1 MSLEVIKM
9 EKVTPRTL
17 SGFMEL
23 LPADQLKM
31 ERLLGTLRRVYSLYG
46 FTPLDTPAIESAE
59 VLLAKGGGETE
70 KQIYRFMKGDSD
82 LALRFDL
89 TVPLAKYVAANY
101 AKLQFPFRRF
111 QIGKVW
117 RGERAQRGR
126 FREFYQADIDVI
138 GDGKL
143 DIMNEA
149 EIPSIICRAFTE
161 LGLRDFTIRI
171 NNRKVLGGFFRMHGM
186 SAPAEI
192 LRTIDKLEK
201 IGAEKVRAI
210 LLEDCGLDE
219 SQAAAV
225 LDFTGFT
232 GTTAEKLAFLEGMCG
247 RDELFDEGVRE
258 LRTVAEALPGLG
270 VPPERFALDFT
281 IARGLDYYTGTVYE
295 TTINSHP
302 EIGSVCS
309 GGRYDDLAEYYTDRK
324 LPGAGISIGVTRLFY
339 VLSEQGLLNPELE
352 AAPADAIVLPMTED
366 LGFAAETA
374 TLLRESGIRTQ
385 LYTEE
390 KKFKQKLSYASK
402 LGIPFAVI
410 IGEDEAKSGLVSL
423 KDMRRGEQISCA
435 PAEAAEKIK
444 AALAECAGARL
455 IKEK

>member
-1 MSLEVIKM
+1 M

-23 LPADQLKM
+23 LPTDQLKM

-201 IGAEKVRAI
+201 IGAEKVLAI

-444 AALAECAGARL
+444 AALAESAGARL

>member
-1 MSLEVIKM
+1 M
-9 EKVTPRTL
+9 EKVSPRTL

-23 LPADQLKM
+23 LPEEQLKM
-31 ERLLGTLRRVYSLYG
+31 EKLLATLRRVYSLYG
-46 FTPLDTPAIESAE
+46 FTPLDTPAIESAQ

-101 AKLQFPFRRF
+101 ARLQFPFRRF

-186 SAPAEI
+186 NAPAEI

-201 IGAEKVRAI
+201 IGEEKVRAI
-210 LLEDCGLDE
+210 LMDDSGLDGQ
-219 SQAAAV
+219 QAGEA
-225 LDFTGFT
+225 LGFIGFE
-232 GTTAEKLAFLEGMCG
+232 GTTAEKLAFLEGMTG

-258 LRTVAEALPGLG
+258 LRTVTQALPGLG
-270 VPPERFALDFT
+270 VPPERFAIDLT

-339 VLSEQGLLNPELE
+339 VLSEQGLLNPELT

-366 LGFAAETA
+366 LGFAAQTA
-374 TLLRESGIRTQ
+374 TKLREAGIRTQ
-385 LYTEE
+385 LYTEDR
-390 KKFKQKLSYASK
+390 KFKQKLSYASK
-402 LGIPFAVI
+402 LGMPFAVI

-423 KDMRRGEQISCA
+423 KDMQRGKQISCTQD
-435 PAEAAEKIK
+435 EAAEKIL
-444 AALAECAGARL
+444 AALAESAGERL

>member
-1 MSLEVIKM
+1 
-9 EKVTPRTL
+9 
-17 SGFMEL
+17 
-23 LPADQLKM
+23 
-31 ERLLGTLRRVYSLYG
+31 
-46 FTPLDTPAIESAE
+46 
-59 VLLAKGGGETE
+59 
-70 KQIYRFMKGDSD
+70 MKGDSD

-201 IGAEKVRAI
+201 IGAEKVLAI

-444 AALAECAGARL
+444 AALAESAGARL

>member
-1 MSLEVIKM
+1 M

-23 LPADQLKM
+23 LPEEQLKM
-31 ERLLGTLRRVYSLYG
+31 EKLLAALRRVYSLYG

-70 KQIYRFMKGDSD
+70 KQIYRFMKGESD

-161 LGLRDFTIRI
+161 LGLEDFTIRI

-186 SAPAEI
+186 NAPAEI

-201 IGAEKVRAI
+201 IGEDKVRAI
-210 LLEDCGLDE
+210 LMDDCGLDAA
-219 SQAAAV
+219 QAGEA
-225 LDFTGFT
+225 LGFIGFK
-232 GTTAEKLAFLEGMCG
+232 GTTAEKLAFLEGMKG
-247 RDELFDEGVRE
+247 RDELFDEGVKE

-270 VPPERFALDFT
+270 VPPERFAIDLT

-339 VLSEQGLLNPELE
+339 VLSEQGLLNPELT
-352 AAPADAIVLPMTED
+352 AAPADAIVLPMTDD
-366 LGFAAETA
+366 LGFAAQTA
-374 TLLRESGIRTQ
+374 TKLREAGIRTQ
-385 LYTEE
+385 LYTED

-410 IGEDEAKSGLVSL
+410 IGEDEMKSAHVSL
-423 KDMRRGEQISCA
+423 KDMQKGEQISCTQD
-435 PAEAAEKIK
+435 EAAEKILT
-444 AALAECAGARL
+444 ALAESAGERL

>member
-1 MSLEVIKM
+1 M

-101 AKLQFPFRRF
+101 AKIQFPFRRF

-444 AALAECAGARL
+444 AALAESAGARL

>member
-1 MSLEVIKM
+1 M

-101 AKLQFPFRRF
+101 AKIQFPFRRF

-352 AAPADAIVLPMTED
+352 TAPADAIVLPMTED

-444 AALAECAGARL
+444 AALAESAGARL

>member
-1 MSLEVIKM
+1 M

-210 LLEDCGLDE
+210 LMEDCGLDE

-444 AALAECAGARL
+444 AALAESAGARL

>member
-1 MSLEVIKM
+1 M

-23 LPADQLKM
+23 LPEEQLRM
-31 ERLLGTLRRVYSLYG
+31 ERLLGTLREVYSLYG

-101 AKLQFPFRRF
+101 AKLAFPFRRY

-138 GDGKL
+138 GDGRL

-149 EIPSIICRAFTE
+149 EIPSIICRAFTR

-171 NNRKVLGGFFRMHGM
+171 NNRKVLGGFFAMHGM
-186 SAPAEI
+186 GAPAEI
-192 LRTIDKLEK
+192 LRTVDKLEK
-201 IGAEKVRAI
+201 IGADKVREI
-210 LLEDCGLDE
+210 LLGDCGLDE
-219 SQAAAV
+219 DQAAAV
-225 LDFTGFT
+225 LSFTGFA
-232 GTTAEKLAFLEGMCG
+232 GTTAEKLSFLEGMG
-247 RDELFDEGVRE
+247 GKNELFDTGVRE
-258 LRTVAEALPGLG
+258 LRTVAEALPGFG
-270 VPPERFALDFT
+270 VPEERFAIDLT

-309 GGRYDDLAEYYTDRK
+309 GGRYDNLAEYYTDRA
-324 LPGAGISIGVTRLFY
+324 LPGVGISIGVTRLFY
-339 VLSEQGLLNPELE
+339 VLSEQGLLNPEL
-352 AAPADAIVLPMTED
+352 ACAPADAIVLPMTEE
-366 LGFAAETA
+366 LGFAAVTA
-374 TLLRESGIRTQ
+374 TKLREAGIRTQ
-385 LYTEE
+385 LYTEG

-402 LGIPFAVI
+402 LGMPFAVI
-410 IGEDEAKSGLVSL
+410 IGEDEAASGLVAL
-423 KDMRRGEQISCA
+423 KDMRRGEQVSCT
-435 PAEAAEKIK
+435 PDEAAEKIK
-444 AALAECAGARL
+444 TALAESAGTPL